1 MHRQPRYPLAGKHV
15 LEPIP
20 RAIGVGGG
28 SSLPTY
34 CKNTTIHTFFQTTN
48 HLPMFA

>member
-1 MHRQPRYPLAGKHV
+1 MNPQPRYPLAGKRV
-15 LEPIP
+15 MEPIAP
-20 RAIGVGGG
+20 AIGAGGG

-34 CKNTTIHTFFQTTN
+34 CNNTTIHTYFQTTN